1 MERAA
6 VPRERDVPGDDRR
19 LGSPL
24 DRLAFSA
31 TLHCLTG
38 CALGEVTGMAIGM
51 ALGWS
56 DLASI
61 GLAVS
66 LAYVFG
72 FSLTAIPLVKGG
84 LAASA
89 VISTAVAADTVSI
102 TIMEAID
109 NVFVALV
116 PGALDSGVG
125 DPLLWGS
132 VAAGFAIAFPFAF
145 LANRYMIARGKGCAH
160 AHQH

>member
-1 MERAA
+1 MEHVA
-6 VPRERDVPGDDRR
+6 VSVEHGRPVGDAD
-19 LGSPL
+19 LN
-24 DRLAFSA
+24 RLAFSA

-38 CALGEVTGMAIGM
+38 CALGEVTGMAIAM

-61 GLAVS
+61 GLAVG
-66 LAYVFG
+66 LAYLFG
-72 FSLTAIPLVKGG
+72 FTLTSIPLLRGG
-84 LAASA
+84 LAAGA

-109 NVFVALV
+109 NGFVALV
-116 PGALDSGVG
+116 PGALDSGIG
-125 DPLLWGS
+125 DPLLWAS
-132 VAAGFAIAFPFAF
+132 VACGFMIAFPFAF
-145 LANRYMIARGKGCAH
+145 LVNRQMVRRGKGCAM

>member
-1 MERAA
+1 MEHTAA
-6 VPRERDVPGDDRR
+6 SAEHESPGRETD
-19 LGSPL
+19 L
-24 DRLAFSA
+24 DRLALSA

-38 CALGEVTGMAIGM
+38 CALGEITGMAVAM

-66 LAYVFG
+66 LAYLFG
-72 FSLTAIPLVKGG
+72 FTLTSIPLVRGG
-84 LAASA
+84 LAPGA

-109 NVFVALV
+109 NGFVALV
-116 PGALDSGVG
+116 PGALDSGIG
-125 DPLLWGS
+125 NPLLWAS
-132 VAAGFAIAFPFAF
+132 VAGGFAIAFPFAF
-145 LANRYMIARGKGCAH
+145 LVNRYMVARGKGCAM